1 MHEIMTLPYP
11 YNGLEPDINE
21 EVLTT
26 HYEKHYKGY
35 VNKLN
40 SVLKEVNYDNRFSL
54 EEIPTNIEYFP
65 LPLRGDILY
74 NAGGV
79 LNHEL
84 YFKSMDTIKND
95 PKGNL
100 LNKINIEY
108 GNFETFRKDF
118 INRAKAL
125 TGSGYTFLV
134 SNNRGDLTIVNLVNQ
149 ETPFSYGLV
158 PLFALDLWEHAYYLQ
173 YKNDRNGYIENFF
186 NKASFKN
193 AEEIYNKIVLK

>member
-1 MHEIMTLPYP
+1 MKNILKMKIVVITSIVCFFISGVIGVAAVSLTASDVKFNSKDENWNPSNVNDAMNDLYELEKEC
-11 YNGLEPDINE
+11 NGNM
-21 EVLTT
+21 
-26 HYEKHYKGY
+26 
-35 VNKLN
+35 
-40 SVLKEVNYDNRFSL
+40 
-54 EEIPTNIEYFP
+54 
-65 LPLRGDILY
+65 
-74 NAGGV
+74 
-79 LNHEL
+79 EL
-84 YFKSMDTIKND
+84 VDTYFKSMDTIKND